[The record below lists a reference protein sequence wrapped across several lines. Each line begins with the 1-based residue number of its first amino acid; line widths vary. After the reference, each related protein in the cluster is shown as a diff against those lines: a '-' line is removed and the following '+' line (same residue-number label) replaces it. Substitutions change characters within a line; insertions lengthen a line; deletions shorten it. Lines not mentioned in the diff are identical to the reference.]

1 MYRPTRP
8 MPPTLISKLVSK
20 DLLQKFGPMVI
31 SVLKFKRK
39 DTHTSSEL
47 RLQINYKASME

>member
-8 MPPTLISKLVSK
+8 MPPTLFSKLVSK
-20 DLLQKFGPMVI
+20 DLLQKFGPMLI

-47 RLQINYKASME
+47 RLEINYKASME